1 MQQIQKEVSAWMV
14 NRSAELDDLKK
25 LETYRRE
32 FLGNVSHELKTPIF
46 NIQGYISTLLDG
58 GLEDATINRNY
69 LVRAEK
75 SVERMINIVDDLE
88 SISKLEVGELI
99 VDSSPFDV
107 YALVME
113 VYYAQEINA
122 ASKILN

>member
-1 MQQIQKEVSAWMV
+1 M
-14 NRSAELDDLKK
+14 DK
-25 LETYRRE
+25 LRR
-32 FLGNVSHELKTPIF
+32 HDIF

-75 SVERMINIVDDLE
+75 SVERLINIVDDLE

-122 ASKILN
+122 ASKNIKLVFQE